1 MSRQSKI
8 MQELTTE
15 QFATALSKLGRL
27 PPDAPQGVL
36 DIGSNSV
43 RLVGFSGSARTPL
56 PIYNERAFVRLG
68 ESVSATGRIEGD
80 YYTLAL
86 STFRR
91 FRKIADQ
98 LGIDKLAAFAT
109 AAVREAENRDAF
121 LADAEKVLGHKIR
134 ILSGEEEAALSAD
147 GVMLGIPGA
156 EGIVADLG
164 GGSLELA
171 YVSDNQTRHWAS
183 LPLGVLALQ
192 QASNGK
198 LKTMEK
204 IIGQALGELDWLA
217 QARGK
222 PIYIVGGTWRAL
234 AKLHMDY
241 SEYGLEVLHQYE
253 MRPKEIASFF
263 KFMAKN
269 GRRAQ
274 RIMSRA
280 SGNRREALPAAS
292 LVLQEMMDM
301 VRPSRLIVSAN
312 AVREGVLYQELKSKH
327 RALDPLLMAC
337 EEMAA
342 RSCKSEPYSH
352 ELAMW
357 TRQLYRHATPKNFS
371 HKQINR
377 LRQAGCLI
385 SDLAWASHPSFRAAA
400 VSNAVLTAPF
410 TGITH
415 GERVFL
421 SRALSYRH
429 EMRDT
434 ETESAPDF
442 GALSLTPTDDKLAR
456 ALGLSQRLAHSLS
469 ASLPGVLAQT
479 KLKVGRV
486 KLKLTISPA
495 LANLAAPIID
505 KRMAALAE
513 ALDLQPVVR
522 VRALKEIAPSLL
534 ADD

>member
-1 MSRQSKI
+1 MSRQSEI

-121 LADAEKVLGHKIR
+121 LADAEKVLGHKIL

-198 LKTMEK
+198 LKAMEK

-312 AVREGVLYQELKSKH
+312 AVREGVLYQELKSKY

-434 ETESAPDF
+434 EAESAPDF
-442 GALSLTPTDDKLAR
+442 GALSLAPTDDKLAR

-495 LANLAAPIID
+495 LADLAAPIID

-522 VRALKEIAPSLL
+522 VRALKEIAPSLS

>member
-1 MSRQSKI
+1 MSGQADD

-15 QFATALSKLGRL
+15 QFATALTKLGRL
-27 PPDAPQGVL
+27 LPDAPQGVL

-43 RLVGFSGSARTPL
+43 RLVGFSGSARSPL
-56 PIYNERAFVRLG
+56 PIYNERAFVKLG

-80 YYTLAL
+80 YYKLAL
-86 STFRR
+86 DTFRR

-109 AAVREAENRDAF
+109 AAVREAENREAF

-134 ILSGEEEAALSAD
+134 VLSGEEEASLSAD

-171 YVSDNQTRHWAS
+171 YVSQNKMQKWAS

-192 QASNGK
+192 QASRGK
-198 LKTMEK
+198 LKNMDK
-204 IIGQALGELDWLA
+204 IIHQALDEIDWLA
-217 QARGK
+217 QGTGK

-241 SEYGLEVLHQYE
+241 TDYGLEVLHQYE
-253 MRPKEIASFF
+253 MRPKVIANFF
-263 KFMAKN
+263 KFMAKD

-274 RIMSRA
+274 GLLASA
-280 SGNRREALPAAS
+280 SGNRREAMPAAS
-292 LVLQEMMDM
+292 LILQSLMDN

-312 AVREGVLYQELKSKH
+312 AVREGVLYQELKSKY

-342 RSCKSEPYSH
+342 RMCKSEPYSH

-357 TRQLYRHATPKNFS
+357 TRQLYRHAVPENFS

-385 SDLAWASHPSFRAAA
+385 SDMAWASHPSFRASTI
-400 VSNAVLTAPF
+400 SNAVLTAPF

-415 GERVFL
+415 DERIFL
-421 SRALSYRH
+421 ARALCYRH
-429 EMRDT
+429 ELRGN
-434 ETESAPDF
+434 ELRGNEFDF
-442 GALSLTPTDDKLAR
+442 GALRLAPKDDNLAR
-456 ALGLSQRLAHSLS
+456 ALGLSQRLAHSIS
-469 ASLPGVLAQT
+469 ASLPGVLPKT
-479 KLKVGRV
+479 KLKAGRE
-486 KLKLTISPA
+486 KLKLTISPE
-495 LANLAAPIID
+495 LSDLTAPIID
-505 KRMAALAE
+505 KRLGALAE
-513 ALDLQPVVR
+513 ALGLEPVVR
-522 VRALKEIAPSLL
+522 VRPLTDAPS
-534 ADD
+534 A